1 LGFAARLEKSH
12 SCANAF
18 LRERTNFFILLRTA
32 RSTPSMNEL
41 PESLPHRVDD
51 DIKRIAEY
59 EAALDDALGDTPR
72 ASELRQLRDALT
84 RRRQMIVADF
94 NVAADPE
101 EREQLRAR
109 LHELD
114 EHISVLDEEARINK
128 FVEDTITFSHEV
140 RRLSEG

>member
-1 LGFAARLEKSH
+1 
-12 SCANAF
+12 
-18 LRERTNFFILLRTA
+18 
-32 RSTPSMNEL
+32 MNEL
-41 PESLPHRVDD
+41 PESLPHRADD

-72 ASELRQLRDALT
+72 ASQLRQLRDALL
-84 RRRQMIVADF
+84 RRRQMMLADF
-94 NVAADPE
+94 NVADNHD
-101 EREQLRAR
+101 EREKLRAR

-114 EHISVLDEEARINK
+114 EQIAVLDEDARINK